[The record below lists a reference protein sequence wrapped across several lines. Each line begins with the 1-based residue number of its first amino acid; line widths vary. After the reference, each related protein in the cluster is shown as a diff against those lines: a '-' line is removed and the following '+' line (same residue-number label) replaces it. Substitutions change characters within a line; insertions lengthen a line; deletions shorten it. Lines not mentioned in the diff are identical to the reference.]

1 MPAGYN
7 PAVRCPQPRKAFLFL
22 VVLISITACSPEI
35 SAGTPTSG
43 SIPVLVP
50 YQSPTPTETIP
61 SSIALDS
68 NLPSPTPATYVV
80 VKGDTFFSIAAQLG
94 ISLDALMAANPNV
107 DARLLTPGTT
117 LLLPGGASAEATGIP
132 TATPVP
138 VEVGK
143 TKCYSSAAG
152 ELWCFIQVKNNLPT
166 SVENLIGVV
175 QLLSEDGNVLA
186 TLEAATPLNLLV
198 SGQSMPLVA
207 YLADPPEGWAVDQ
220 CQLLSA
226 YPLAEG
232 SDYYL
237 SASIQNAHIDI
248 SANGIS
254 ATATGNVEIQSGEA
268 GTIWVLAVAY
278 DASGEVVG
286 IRRWESEGDANFET
300 IVYSLGP
307 KITKVD
313 LLVEARP

>member
-1 MPAGYN
+1 M
-7 PAVRCPQPRKAFLFL
+7 RCPQSWKIFFFLA
-22 VVLISITACSPEI
+22 VLIAITACSPEI
-35 SAGTPTSG
+35 PAGTPTSA
-43 SIPVLVP
+43 SPPVLVP

-61 SSIALDS
+61 STLALDL
-68 NLPSPTPATYVV
+68 NLPSPTPETYVV
-80 VKGDTFFSIAAQLG
+80 VAGDTFFSIAARLG
-94 ISLDALMAANPNV
+94 ISQNALIAANPGI
-107 DARLLTPGTT
+107 DPRLLTPGTT
-117 LLLPGGASAEATGIP
+117 LLLPTGESADATSVP
-132 TATPVP
+132 TAAPVP

-152 ELWCFIQVKNNLPT
+152 ELWCFIQVKNTLPT

-175 QLLSEDGNVLA
+175 QLLGADGRVLA
-186 TLEAATPLNLLV
+186 TLEAATSLNLLV

-207 YLADPPEGWAVDQ
+207 YIADPPRGWMAAQ
-220 CQLLSA
+220 GQLLSA

-237 SASIQNAHIDI
+237 SAGIQNASIDI

-254 ATATGNVEIQSGEA
+254 ATAAGHIEIQNGEA

-286 IRRWESEGDANFET
+286 IRRWESEGVLDFET